1 LRLAVIFALAL
12 VTACAGEG
20 DAVIDRMFDPCAPL
34 VLDTSSATPAQQDGV
49 RDAIA
54 LWSSRGVTS
63 FADPAI
69 ADAPVIPVLFEEA
82 SPAVHG
88 YYDDETAV
96 IYVNS
101 VLDADPEARAVTIAH
116 ELGHAFGLY
125 HVERGERVSVM
136 NPANLRVPPTEDD
149 QHAVELLWGRCAD

>member
-1 LRLAVIFALAL
+1 VIFALAL
-12 VTACAGEG
+12 VTACASEG
-20 DAVIDRMFDPCAPL
+20 DGVIDRMFDPCAPL

-54 LWSSRGVTS
+54 LWSARGVTS
-63 FADPAI
+63 FADAAT
-69 ADAPVIPVLFEEA
+69 ADAPVIPVLFEDA

-96 IYVNS
+96 IYVNA
-101 VLDADPEARAVTIAH
+101 VLDADPEARAITIAH

-125 HVERGERVSVM
+125 HVERDDRVSVM
-136 NPANLRVPPTEDD
+136 NPANLRTPPTEDD
-149 QHAVELLWGRCAD
+149 QHAVESLWGLCGD

>member
-1 LRLAVIFALAL
+1 MIFALASI
-12 VTACAGEG
+12 TACAGEG

-34 VLDTSSATPAQQDGV
+34 VLDTSTATPAQQDGV

-125 HVERGERVSVM
+125 HVERDERVSVM